1 MSEKVMTLPN
11 ILSDTAKKLF
21 QPIVCYQQ
29 ALDGYVIT
37 LSYML
42 FRDVD

>member
-1 MSEKVMTLPN
+1 MPEKVMTLPN